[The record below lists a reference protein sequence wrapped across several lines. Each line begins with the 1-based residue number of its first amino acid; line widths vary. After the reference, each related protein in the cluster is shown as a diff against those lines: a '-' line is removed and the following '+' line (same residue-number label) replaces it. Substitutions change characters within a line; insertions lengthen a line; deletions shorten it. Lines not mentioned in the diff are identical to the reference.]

1 MEKLGLTEDDR
12 VFLKKTIEE
21 YDRYSILWV
30 MIMLCFYYGF
40 YHLNFS
46 EGIPSQA
53 EFLDSFIILEIVFLS
68 VFTYALIKGF
78 ERNIKWKKNLD
89 KQKKIAGSFKV
100 LEKIITNQHDSDST
114 SHNVIRIFSE
124 IENKDKFIF
133 MDNGN
138 FRKLVVDDCIYLEYF
153 TDMNLIKILEFNNR
167 KLEYIRY
174 QIYDNSWA

>member
-1 MEKLGLTEDDR
+1 MEE
-12 VFLKKTIEE
+12 
-21 YDRYSILWV
+21 
-30 MIMLCFYYGF
+30 
-40 YHLNFS
+40 
-46 EGIPSQA
+46 
-53 EFLDSFIILEIVFLS
+53 
-68 VFTYALIKGF
+68 
-78 ERNIKWKKNLD
+78 NLD
-89 KQKKIAGSFKV
+89 KQKKIVGSFKV

-124 IENKDKFIF
+124 IENRDKFIF
-133 MDNGN
+133 LDNGN